1 MVQVVRGF
9 GALYFSCPVSTQ
21 QANSHFNGA
30 SHKMGQHIVRTPTGV
45 PLCVRVSRVS
55 RVCPGS
61 PRCLFTGTGNPKKGR
76 RKDPSRS
83 YKADCADSCNEV
95 SLSQSGFH
103 HRLRSAR
110 TSSVSHVTH
119 ARHESRES

>member
-21 QANSHFNGA
+21 QANTLTAQATKWANTSCAHL
-30 SHKMGQHIVRTPTGV
+30 PV
-45 PLCVRVSRVS
+45 P
-55 RVCPGS
+55 
-61 PRCLFTGTGNPKKGR
+61 GTGNPKKGR

-110 TSSVSHVTH
+110 TSSRSHVTH

>member
-21 QANSHFNGA
+21 QANTYNGA
-30 SHKMGQHIVRTPTGV
+30 SHKMGQHIVRTPTGT
-45 PLCVRVSRVS
+45 
-55 RVCPGS
+55 
-61 PRCLFTGTGNPKKGR
+61 TGIPKKGR

>member
-21 QANSHFNGA
+21 QANTLTAQATKWANTSCAHLPVPVTPKKVDAKIHRG
-30 SHKMGQHIVRTPTGV
+30 HTRPIVRI
-45 PLCVRVSRVS
+45 
-55 RVCPGS
+55 
-61 PRCLFTGTGNPKKGR
+61 
-76 RKDPSRS
+76 
-83 YKADCADSCNEV
+83 NEV

-110 TSSVSHVTH
+110 TSSRSHVTH

>member
-21 QANSHFNGA
+21 QANTLTAQATKWAN
-30 SHKMGQHIVRTPTGV
+30 IVRTP
-45 PLCVRVSRVS
+45 
-55 RVCPGS
+55 
-61 PRCLFTGTGNPKKGR
+61 TGTGNPKKGR